1 MGLNSTHKIHLYF
14 GYTAKEIL
22 SKFKVIFCLKLG
34 IVVWNFILVTSC
46 WLTKILKF

>member
-14 GYTAKEIL
+14 GYIAKEIL

>member
-1 MGLNSTHKIHLYF
+1 MGLKSTHKIHLYVV
-14 GYTAKEIL
+14 YLAKEIL
-22 SKFKVIFCLKLG
+22 PKFKVIFCLKHG